1 MTQENRYHRI
11 DATLPCYMELD
22 DTEMIP
28 LLVEIGQQASACDDV
43 ASEFLRVEGESAS
56 GRAKAGG

>member
-1 MTQENRYHRI
+1 VTQENRYHRI

-43 ASEFLRVEGESAS
+43 ASEFLRVEGESA
-56 GRAKAGG
+56 